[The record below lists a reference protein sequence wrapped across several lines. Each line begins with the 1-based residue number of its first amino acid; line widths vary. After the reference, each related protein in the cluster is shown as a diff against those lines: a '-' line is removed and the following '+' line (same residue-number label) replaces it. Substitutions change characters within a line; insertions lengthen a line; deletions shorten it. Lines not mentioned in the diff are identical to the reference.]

1 VQRLPAEGRTRLTA
15 LQSGSRQPATYA
27 RLIRTRGFIPLIG
40 SAVLTR
46 TASQIWTVG
55 MVLFTLQRYH
65 SPTVAGLSIFLLLF
79 PGLLVSPLNGALLD
93 RYGRRRLMMIDFT
106 VAAGCLL
113 LLVGLATTD
122 HLPVALL
129 LSILTV
135 GSFTSTL
142 SIAGARS
149 LFPLTVPNDLWDRA
163 NAADGLAYGLA
174 QIAGPAVAGLLTATL
189 GSPATFIAA
198 AVAYV
203 LAAVVLRAVPE
214 PAVERQVS
222 AHILRDTW
230 QGVRYV
236 VTNRTLRW
244 LAVGLTAG
252 NVGFG
257 IVIVA
262 LPVVVFRLHGNA
274 AVVGGLLALAAVVG
288 IPANLLAGRVRTEGR
303 ERPILAAFSAIGGV
317 SALALLS
324 PAVAVVALGM
334 ALFGL
339 AEGPLNVTVF
349 SLRQRRTHR
358 AWFGRAFAISIS
370 LNFAGMPLG
379 SALAGPLLSSSLT
392 LAVILA
398 AALPVAGALVMLTKI
413 PGVES

>member
-1 VQRLPAEGRTRLTA
+1 M
-15 LQSGSRQPATYA
+15 
-27 RLIRTRGFIPLIG
+27 
-40 SAVLTR
+40 LTR

-55 MVLFTLQRYH
+55 IVLFTLQRYQ
-65 SPTVAGLSIFLLLF
+65 SATVAGLSIFLLLF
-79 PGLLVSPLNGALLD
+79 PGLAVSPLNGALLD

-113 LLVGLATTD
+113 LLVALAATD

-129 LSILTV
+129 LSILAV
-135 GSFTSTL
+135 GSLTSTL
-142 SIAGARS
+142 SIAGARA
-149 LFPLTVPNDLWDRA
+149 LFPLTVPNELWDRA

-174 QIAGPAVAGLLTATL
+174 QIAGPAVAGLLTASL
-189 GSPATFIAA
+189 GSEAAFIAA
-198 AVAYV
+198 AVAYL
-203 LAAVVLRAVPE
+203 LAAVVLRGVPE

-222 AHILRDTW
+222 GHILRDTW
-230 QGVRYV
+230 AGVRYV
-236 VTNRTLRW
+236 VSNRTLRW

-252 NVGFG
+252 NAGFG

-274 AVVGGLLALAAVVG
+274 AVVGGLLAMAAVVG

-303 ERPILAAFSAIGGV
+303 ERQMLAGFSALAGV

-324 PAVAVVALGM
+324 PALAGVAVGM

-379 SALAGPLLSSSLT
+379 SALAGPLLSRSLT
-392 LAVILA
+392 LAIVLA
-398 AALPVAGALVMLTKI
+398 VVLPVAGAVVMLAKI
-413 PGVES
+413 PGPAAET

>member
-1 VQRLPAEGRTRLTA
+1 M
-15 LQSGSRQPATYA
+15 PATYA
-27 RLIRTRGFIPLIG
+27 RLIRTRGFVPLIS

-65 SPTVAGLSIFLLLF
+65 SPTVAGLSLFLLLF
-79 PGLLVSPLNGALLD
+79 PGLVVSPLNGALLD

-113 LLVGLATTD
+113 LLVALAATD

-129 LSILTV
+129 LSILAL
-135 GSFTSTL
+135 GSLTSTL

-149 LFPLTVPNDLWDRA
+149 LFPLTVPNELWERA

-189 GSPATFIAA
+189 GSEATFIAA

-214 PAVERQVS
+214 PAVDRQIS
-222 AHILRDTW
+222 GHILRDTW

-236 VTNRTLRW
+236 VSNRTLRW

-303 ERPILAAFSAIGGV
+303 ERQMLAGFSALAGL

-324 PAVAVVALGM
+324 PALAGVAVGM

-392 LAVILA
+392 LAIILA
-398 AALPVAGALVMLTKI
+398 TALPLIGAVVMLAKI
-413 PGVES
+413 PGPAAQS